1 MAYISKLLNKAKKNY
16 GIYDKEILV
25 IIRYLEAWRYFLEGT
40 KSQFEIWTDYK
51 NLKYFMKA

>member
-1 MAYISKLLNKAKKNY
+1 MAYISKLLNKAKNNY

-25 IIRYLEAWRYFLEGT
+25 IIRYLEVWRYFLEGT